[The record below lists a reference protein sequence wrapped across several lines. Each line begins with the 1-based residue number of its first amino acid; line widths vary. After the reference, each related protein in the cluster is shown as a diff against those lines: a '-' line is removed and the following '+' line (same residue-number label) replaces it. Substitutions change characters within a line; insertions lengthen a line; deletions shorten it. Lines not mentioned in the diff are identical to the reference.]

1 LLLWGFLRWLV
12 TAGLLGLLGIT
23 IWKFSTYNKMD
34 NGDRLWFNSVLTGLS
49 IVIGL
54 AIASHLNTMTF
65 NIRWWFLSLHK
76 RPLCEV
82 HTSIFAIFYHY
93 TNEWWQVNA
102 IIKSDIMDI
111 ESYTLNLWIAGF
123 AILWL
128 LINIV
133 SHPIPCPK
141 CSELM
146 FFEGFSGCPCLF

>member
-1 LLLWGFLRWLV
+1 MRSRVLLKKLNNRISSGFPTYRDLPYPILSKESQTNLSKTYLASRHLRSLLLWGFLRWLV

-82 HTSIFAIFYHY
+82 HTSIFAIFYH
-93 TNEWWQVNA
+93 
-102 IIKSDIMDI
+102 
-111 ESYTLNLWIAGF
+111 
-123 AILWL
+123 
-128 LINIV
+128 
-133 SHPIPCPK
+133 
-141 CSELM
+141 
-146 FFEGFSGCPCLF
+146 